1 MKRNKLRKL
10 LALGLSASLALTVLA
25 GCSTTTGDDTGSPA
39 PDSTGSPDTRRSRRP
54 PASGRAGAKRASTA
68 MSRSTCSISS
78 PRG

>member
-39 PDSTGSPDTRRSRRP
+39 PDSTGSPDTSGGAELAPTRPSPSR
-54 PASGRAGAKRASTA
+54 PAT
-68 MSRSTCSISS
+68 T
-78 PRG
+78 